1 MWTWTIKIQLDW
13 SDLKYSPH
21 HSGPVWVITITL
33 KHLALLVSDIY
44 DEEMVL
50 IPLNFKSETQHPWSL
65 SS

>member
-13 SDLKYSPH
+13 SDQKYSRH
-21 HSGPVWVITITL
+21 HLGPVWVITL
-33 KHLALLVSDIY
+33 NRLALFVSDIY

-50 IPLNFKSETQHPWSL
+50 IPFNFKSETQHPWSL